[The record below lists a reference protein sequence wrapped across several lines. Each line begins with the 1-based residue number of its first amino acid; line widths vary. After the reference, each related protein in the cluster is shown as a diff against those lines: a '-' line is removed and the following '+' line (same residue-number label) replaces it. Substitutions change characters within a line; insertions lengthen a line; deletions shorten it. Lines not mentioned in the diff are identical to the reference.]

1 MKGFVTDPK
10 KTTAFER
17 MQLSWTGGLFYEA
30 ILLACA
36 GGCDAP
42 LVGHNVALRWSAMV
56 KIAKRDEHEAARVVD
71 TAARRLRGEDAHGGR
86 SYRPQGGQG
95 QWLRLNFPTHGE
107 VARAKA
113 LGMPK

>member
-10 KTTAFER
+10 KATAFER

-56 KIAKRDEHEAARVVD
+56 KIAKRDGGSTPAQFGGLQFWSEAHVSAAAR
-71 TAARRLRGEDAHGGR
+71 TRPHSIARPPLCSAPPPPRRR
-86 SYRPQGGQG
+86 
-95 QWLRLNFPTHGE
+95 
-107 VARAKA
+107 ARTSS
-113 LGMPK
+113 